1 MIPTVLI
8 TLASCALLHA
18 AYAAWQVRMEARA
31 AGIQLV
37 KSAFGSPMPAEV
49 VVEALSALATLVV
62 GLLWSAPALKGISF
76 ASEMS
81 TRSIDSTDSNL
92 AFANLRHRG
101 SILFKEERRT
111 LKQRTIHSQLAV
123 NMSGIDW
130 EDQNGIEYTL
140 VLDRFYLGISAVIAV
155 PLQAIFL
162 SSAYAFKEPGVLVP
176 GAMATV
182 HALLH
187 VVMWLGSPL
196 DMWARNFTAYAVLA
210 AWSLHNFI
218 LAIVHHAK
226 ARRHGLAWA
235 QKLSPLVIV
244 AYLLFPWVFL
254 LPFFLVCS
262 PEATF
267 GNMPLSV
274 FRKFGYATDIIGII
288 LGAIAIIIEYFAHYT
303 RLQHDLKP
311 AAYADRHGRPST
323 SELVLSKGIYHI
335 SRHPHLFS
343 YPLLAL
349 GIYFLCATP
358 AFFAPYPEYRYPHAL
373 AAPAAKALV
382 ASVGA
387 PVAIG
392 VAAVWVVLPWLE
404 QRQQGY
410 YSAVAAEHAAVP
422 AAEGNV
428 WTTYEIYRSRTSP
441 VVPLPPALYA
451 RLPRGVQR
459 WVLFETP
466 LEKQQPG
473 AYGHETISA

>member
-18 AYAAWQVRMEARA
+18 AYTAWQVRMEARA
-31 AGIQLV
+31 AGMQLA
-37 KSAFGSPMPAEV
+37 KSSYGSPMPVEV

-101 SILFKEERRT
+101 SILFKEERR
-111 LKQRTIHSQLAV
+111 
-123 NMSGIDW
+123 SGIDW
-130 EDQNGIEYTL
+130 GDQNGIEYTL

-182 HALLH
+182 HVLLH

-196 DMWARNFTAYAVLA
+196 DTWARNFAAYAVLA

-226 ARRHGLAWA
+226 ARKRGLTWA
-235 QKLSPLVIV
+235 QKRSPQLSPLVIV
-244 AYLLFPWVFL
+244 AFLLFPWVFL

-323 SELVLSKGIYHI
+323 SEVVLSKGIYHI

-349 GIYFLCATP
+349 GIYHLCATP
-358 AFFAPYPEYRYPHAL
+358 AFFAPYPEYRYPRAL

-382 ASVGA
+382 ASVVA

-404 QRQQGY
+404 RRHQSY
-410 YSAVAAEHAAVP
+410 YSAIAAEHAAVP

-428 WTTYEIYRSRTSP
+428 WITYEIYLSRTSP